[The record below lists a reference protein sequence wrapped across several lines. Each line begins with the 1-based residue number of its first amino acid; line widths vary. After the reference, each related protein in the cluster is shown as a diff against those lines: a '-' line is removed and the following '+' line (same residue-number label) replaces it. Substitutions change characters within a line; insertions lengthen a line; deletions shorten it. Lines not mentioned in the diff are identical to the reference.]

1 MRGVTSSIEN
11 PHLGTALD
19 DFLAEDGLESAN
31 RTAELRMS
39 VWQEERKSLWQVA
52 QSGYDVFVVQDG
64 GPLVCVTDE
73 NASALGVYVKGWDSE
88 QPYLEKRREGEIGD
102 ETHREISR
110 TYLNFEPTQPSTL
123 YVVYSAAS
131 SPDDWPHELCVNRRY
146 APPGDTVYVGGFGYL
161 LCLSYGAGH
170 AIRLGGIGDV
180 YRRQGDG
187 HAIRY
192 DGEGQL
198 RDGECYD
205 PIRHHLGRIAH
216 VAEVNPEAP
225 AFDPGHGDVER
236 SSDHAGI
243 ALRGGD
249 GPGSIRGDSRQ
260 DDRPKRG
267 RRKLRLYHDWP
278 LNKEE
283 REDKELEYCF
293 RTWSASDSSLDYGD
307 LACVSRGER
316 PDRII
321 RNQKTGKEYGV
332 ELTAV
337 YLDDRSVI
345 DHHRM
350 VKSEAKSWFIHDPTK
365 VRAYLHRVAKEV
377 QEKVSKAQG
386 YDNQRDLIL
395 AVYLNEPILSQY
407 FTRELQDFI
416 REHQAFR
423 SIDPFVHIVFS
434 LSSMGDGVV
443 YHP

>member
-1 MRGVTSSIEN
+1 MTNSIEN

-19 DFLAEDGLESAN
+19 DFLAEDGLLESAN
-31 RTAELRMS
+31 RTAASRAS
-39 VWQEERKSLWQVA
+39 AWQERYRKSLWQVA
-52 QSGYDVFVVQDG
+52 QSGYDVFVAQDD
-64 GPLVCVTDE
+64 GPLVRATDE
-73 NASALGVYVKGWDSE
+73 NAGALGVDAKGWDSE
-88 QPYLEKRREGEIGD
+88 QPELVDPWGVL
-102 ETHREISR
+102 R
-110 TYLNFEPTQPSTL
+110 TYLNFEPTRPSTL

-131 SPDDWPHELCVNRRY
+131 SPDHRPHELCVNRRY
-146 APPGDTVYVGGFGYL
+146 TPQGDTVYVDGFGYL
-161 LCLSYGAGH
+161 LCLSYEAGH

-192 DGEGQL
+192 DGAGQL
-198 RDGECYD
+198 RGGECYD
-205 PIRHHLGRIAH
+205 LIRHHLGRIAH

-225 AFDPGHGDVER
+225 AFDPGHGNVER

-243 ALRGGD
+243 AFRGGD

-293 RTWSASDSSLDYGD
+293 QSWSARDSSLDYGD
-307 LACVSRGER
+307 LVSVDRGEK

-337 YLDDRSVI
+337 YLDDRSVM

-350 VKSEAKSWFIHDPTK
+350 LTSEEEPWFIHDPAK
-365 VRAYLHRVAKEV
+365 VRAYLHCIVRRV
-377 QEKVSKAQG
+377 QEKVRIAQN

-423 SIDPFVHIVFS
+423 SIDPFVRIVFS
-434 LSSMGDGVV
+434 GIGEGVV
-443 YHP
+443 YP